1 MAGNIYLY
9 LDGIPGESYAD
20 DYVNWI
26 DIDDFSIGVTM
37 AIDQDARTGGGVGN
51 SGAADPQDLECST
64 KMSAATPVL
73 LHCCAT
79 GAIIPRAK
87 LVQCNIVNASGIKDG
102 FRTVV
107 SEYAFGNSIL
117 SNVSL
122 SGSGGGIPDQSF
134 SLNYG
139 SIVWRYNYYRHDN
152 PSIQSGSP
160 IERSW
165 SLLTSN
171 TQEAETDGDAF
182 YAMRSL
188 TASEG
193 GYKDLFD
200 AFTGSI
206 EYSPEPA
213 VDASKPSLQKWEE
226 DYL

>member
-20 DYVNWI
+20 DFVNWI

-37 AIDQDARTGGGVGN
+37 EINQDARTGGGGGT

-73 LHCCAT
+73 LQCCAM

-87 LVQCNIVNASGIKDG
+87 LVQCNVINASGTKDSKNG
-102 FRTVV
+102 FRVIV
-107 SEYAFGNSIL
+107 SEYGFGDSIIG
-117 SNVSL
+117 NVSL

-139 SIVWRYNYYRHDN
+139 SIVWKYNYYRHDN
-152 PSIQSGSP
+152 PSIVKDRIQRG
-160 IERSW
+160 W
-165 SLLTSN
+165 SLLRN
-171 TQEAETDGDAF
+171 NPEQADPNAEDAM
-182 YAMRSL
+182 AAL
-188 TASEG
+188 TGNDG
-193 GYKDLFD
+193 GYKELFSQ
-200 AFTGSI
+200 FTGSL
-206 EYSPEPA
+206 EYKKQEP

-226 DYL
+226 TYL